1 MSEGFMKDMRGRWKS
16 ALPHFNVS
24 PKLLD
29 GKHHPCPFC
38 GGKDRFRF
46 SDRHNDGWF
55 YCNGCGNGSGWELA
69 SRAAGISKSDVVRK
83 MREIFNETT
92 IIRVADDEQRSSRKA
107 MQTLWHSAVAP
118 DVRSSVGLYLGKRL
132 GKFWK
137 SDAVR
142 EHNNTMVARISDT
155 SGRGVNLHLTYLT
168 KSGAKADRT
177 PQKQVMRGTLP
188 AGCAIA
194 LWEPRE
200 VMGIAEGIE
209 TAMSAAI
216 LFKMPVWAAVSG
228 VTLSKWEPPAIA
240 RKIVIFG
247 DNDHNYTGQMRAYEL
262 AHRLALHGGV
272 EVDVRI
278 PEKTGDDWNDVLMQA

>member
-1 MSEGFMKDMRGRWKS
+1 MYEDFLRMTRGRWQS
-16 ALPHFNVS
+16 ILPHFGIS
-24 PKLLD
+24 PRALN
-29 GKHHPCPFC
+29 GKNQPCPMC

-46 SDRHNDGWF
+46 TNKNDDGGF
-55 YCNGCGNGSGWELA
+55 YCNHCGFGSGWELA
-69 SRAAGISKSDVVRK
+69 AKMSGKTKADVANAIRS
-83 MREIFNETT
+83 FLGETT
-92 IIRVADDEQRSSRKA
+92 VTRKQPDDERSSRKA
-107 MQTLWHSAVAP
+107 MKELWDGAVAP
-118 DVRSSVGLYLGKRL
+118 SATSPVGLYLARRL
-132 GKFWK
+132 GRFWR
-137 SDAVR
+137 SPAIR
-142 EHNNTMVARISDT
+142 EFSSGMVSRISDP
-155 SGRGVNLHLTYLT
+155 SGRGVNMHLTFLT
-168 KSGAKADRT
+168 KDGRKADRT

-194 LWEPRE
+194 LWDPRE

-228 VTLSKWEPPAIA
+228 VTLSKWEPPSVA

-262 AHRLALHGGV
+262 AHRLALNGSV

-278 PEKTGDDWNDVLMQA
+278 PEKTGMDWNDVLMQA